1 MNNTFRI
8 NRHLTVDSGFRDFL
22 VSSPC
27 RVCVVIKSIE
37 TLPGIDYIG
46 ITDKLD
52 TISYLPS
59 TKVEYIEANG
69 IDPYSNGIGRVYL
82 KIGRLVSKICS
93 KETIDSYISGS
104 DIEEFVNQF
113 KSFFDES
120 NRKLTIVDGEDIR
133 KSYLDRNYIYPDC
146 GTLWKSCMRY
156 KDRQRFLDIYVKNP
170 DIVKMLVMYTNQDGQ
185 DKVRARAL
193 LWEAEDMKGNKIRVM
208 DRIYT
213 VYDSDVFI
221 FKRWANQN
229 GYITKFYQNAKTQSI
244 FDINNE
250 EVVMNLKVTLPN
262 HNLGTWPY
270 LDTFPFYDMRTGTF
284 YNHENKYYDY
294 ILTQSNGGLYPPEP
308 EPEEPDMDDFDF
320 GEVHDDWDN

>member
-82 KIGRLVSKICS
+82 KIGRLVSKLCGKNI
-93 KETIDSYISGS
+93 IDQYISNS

-120 NRKLTIVDGEDIR
+120 NRKLTIVEGENIR
-133 KSYLDRNYIYPDC
+133 KAYLDRNYIYPDC

-156 KDRQRFLDIYVKNP
+156 KERQKFLDIYINNP
-170 DIVKMLVMYTNQDGQ
+170 DIIKMLVMYTNQDGE

-193 LWEAEDMKGNKIRVM
+193 LWEAEDMVGNKVKVM

-221 FKRWANQN
+221 FKRWASQH
-229 GYITKFYQNAKTQSI
+229 GYITKFYQNAKTQNI
-244 FDINNE
+244 FDINNK
-250 EVVMNLKVTLPN
+250 EVIMDLKVILPN

-270 LDTFPFYDMRTGTF
+270 LDTFPFYDMNTGTF
-284 YNHENKYYDY
+284 YNHENKHYEH
-294 ILTQSNGGLYPPEP
+294 ILIQSNGELYPSEP
-308 EPEEPDMDDFDF
+308 EPEEPDFENDF
-320 GEVHDDWDN
+320 EPDDWDN